1 MLWRLGEYTVILHT
15 PVPRGRRGPPQ
26 CAAAAH
32 PHSEAK
38 LQLFCPC
45 LAVTAARCAL
55 YWQRLT
61 LALVGAPH
69 ASKGLSPNSSKEDSG
84 FLHVATAS
92 IVMHGAHWSRT
103 ENQCIKLREEPKWSN
118 NKFLK
123 KIQVTLFSKWK
134 RSHKAICNHQFL
146 IDG

>member
-1 MLWRLGEYTVILHT
+1 VSVSASYALKARRIYCNTTYTSTKGAPWSAGVRCCRT
-15 PVPRGRRGPPQ
+15 P
-26 CAAAAH
+26 A
-32 PHSEAK
+32 SEAK

-92 IVMHGAHWSRT
+92 IVMHGAH
-103 ENQCIKLREEPKWSN
+103 
-118 NKFLK
+118 
-123 KIQVTLFSKWK
+123 
-134 RSHKAICNHQFL
+134 
-146 IDG
+146 

>member
-1 MLWRLGEYTVILHT
+1 MSVSASYALKARRIYCNTTYTST
-15 PVPRGRRGPPQ
+15 KGAPRRGPPQ

-92 IVMHGAHWSRT
+92 IVMHGAH
-103 ENQCIKLREEPKWSN
+103 
-118 NKFLK
+118 
-123 KIQVTLFSKWK
+123 
-134 RSHKAICNHQFL
+134 
-146 IDG
+146 